1 MNPADPENRVER
13 FFRSHAGFFFV
24 NQERCG
30 QYGRVIFAEEMDEVM
45 QYGSPGAQRS
55 MQQLCFLPVD
65 RISPRQTC
73 SMSQEEACDL
83 SALAESIRTGGL
95 MRPITVQKT
104 GEGRYTVVSGNRRL
118 MACRMLGMTHVDAVV
133 LWSGPTEMNASGL
146 MQSLMSGRLHYLEQA
161 RALQA
166 LNLVH
171 GLSREDIARSL
182 GASVAQITSLI
193 HLTALDEELQVFLM
207 EENVPERIAQAL
219 LRVPD
224 REARMRIARQA
235 VRQRLSVRDVEA
247 MVSSALTR
255 LPLKETGGGRTIRR
269 MRDHRLYLNAIRE
282 IIAQMQEAGVETSVT
297 ERKAADRIELTLTL
311 STRRRRCHS

>member
-1 MNPADPENRVER
+1 
-13 FFRSHAGFFFV
+13 
-24 NQERCG
+24 
-30 QYGRVIFAEEMDEVM
+30 M

-55 MQQLCFLPVD
+55 MQQVCFLPVD

-73 SMSQEEACDL
+73 SISQEDASDL
-83 SALAESIRTGGL
+83 SALAESIRAGGL
-95 MRPITVQKT
+95 VRPITVQKT
-104 GEGRYTVVSGNRRL
+104 GDGRYAVVSGNRRL

-133 LWSGPTEMNASGL
+133 LWSGPAEMNAPQL
-146 MQSLMSGRLHYLEQA
+146 LQSLLSGRLHYLEQA

-166 LNLVH
+166 LNLLH
-171 GLSREDIARSL
+171 GMRREEIAQSL
-182 GASVAQITSLI
+182 GTSPAVITAMI

-235 VRQRLSVRDVEA
+235 ARQRLSVRDVEA
-247 MVSSALTR
+247 MVASALTR
-255 LPLKETGGGRTIRR
+255 LPIREQSGGRTIRR

-282 IIAQMQEAGVETSVT
+282 IIAQMQEAGVEASVS
-297 ERKAADRIELTLTL
+297 ERQAADRIELTLTM
-311 STRRRRCHS
+311 STRRRRSHS

>member
-1 MNPADPENRVER
+1 
-13 FFRSHAGFFFV
+13 
-24 NQERCG
+24 
-30 QYGRVIFAEEMDEVM
+30 M

-55 MQQLCFLPVD
+55 MQQVCFLPVD

-73 SMSQEEACDL
+73 SISQEDASDL
-83 SALAESIRTGGL
+83 SALAESIRAGGL
-95 MRPITVQKT
+95 VRPITVQKT
-104 GEGRYTVVSGNRRL
+104 GDGRYAVVSGNRRL

-133 LWSGPTEMNASGL
+133 LWSGPAEMNAPQL
-146 MQSLMSGRLHYLEQA
+146 LQSLLSGRLHYLEQA

-166 LNLVH
+166 LNLLH
-171 GLSREDIARSL
+171 GMRREEIAQSL
-182 GASVAQITSLI
+182 GTSPAVITAMI
-193 HLTALDEELQVFLM
+193 HHTALDEELQVFLM

-235 VRQRLSVRDVEA
+235 ARQRLSVRDVEA

-255 LPLKETGGGRTIRR
+255 LPIREQSGGRTIRR

-282 IIAQMQEAGVETSVT
+282 IIAQMQEAGVEASVS
-297 ERKAADRIELTLTL
+297 ERQAADRIELTLTM
-311 STRRRRCHS
+311 STRRRRSHS

>member
-1 MNPADPENRVER
+1 
-13 FFRSHAGFFFV
+13 
-24 NQERCG
+24 
-30 QYGRVIFAEEMDEVM
+30 M

-73 SMSQEEACDL
+73 SISQEDASDL
-83 SALAESIRTGGL
+83 SALAESIRSGGL
-95 MRPITVQKT
+95 VRPITVQKT
-104 GEGRYTVVSGNRRL
+104 GDGRYAVVSGNRRL

-133 LWSGPTEMNASGL
+133 LWSGPAEMNAPQL
-146 MQSLMSGRLHYLEQA
+146 MQSLLSGRLHYLEQA

-166 LNLVH
+166 LNLLH
-171 GLSREDIARSL
+171 GLSREEIAQSL
-182 GASVAQITSLI
+182 GASPAVITAMI
-193 HLTALDEELQVFLM
+193 HLTALDEELQVYLM

-235 VRQRLSVRDVEA
+235 ARQRLSVRDVEA

-255 LPLKETGGGRTIRR
+255 LPLREQSGGRTIRR

-282 IIAQMQEAGVETSVT
+282 IIAQMQEAGVEASIS
-297 ERKAADRIELTLTL
+297 ERQAADRIELTLTM
-311 STRRRRCHS
+311 STRRRRSHS

>member
-1 MNPADPENRVER
+1 
-13 FFRSHAGFFFV
+13 
-24 NQERCG
+24 
-30 QYGRVIFAEEMDEVM
+30 M

-55 MQQLCFLPVD
+55 MQQVCFLPVD

-73 SMSQEEACDL
+73 SISQEDASDL
-83 SALAESIRTGGL
+83 SALAESIRAGGL
-95 MRPITVQKT
+95 VRPITVQKT
-104 GEGRYTVVSGNRRL
+104 GDGRYAVVSGNRRL

-133 LWSGPTEMNASGL
+133 LWSGPAEMNAPQL
-146 MQSLMSGRLHYLEQA
+146 LQSLLSGRLHYLEQA

-166 LNLVH
+166 LNLLH
-171 GLSREDIARSL
+171 GMRREEIAQSL
-182 GASVAQITSLI
+182 GTSPAVITAMI

-235 VRQRLSVRDVEA
+235 ARQRLSVRDVEA

-255 LPLKETGGGRTIRR
+255 LPIREQSGGRTIRR

-282 IIAQMQEAGVETSVT
+282 IIAQMQEAGVEASVS
-297 ERKAADRIELTLTL
+297 ERQAADRIELTLTM
-311 STRRRRCHS
+311 STRRRRSHS

>member
-1 MNPADPENRVER
+1 
-13 FFRSHAGFFFV
+13 
-24 NQERCG
+24 
-30 QYGRVIFAEEMDEVM
+30 M

-55 MQQLCFLPVD
+55 MQQVCFLPVD
-65 RISPRQTC
+65 RISPRQSC
-73 SMSQEEACDL
+73 AISQEDASDL
-83 SALAESIRTGGL
+83 RALAESIRSGGL
-95 MRPITVQKT
+95 ARPITVQKT
-104 GEGRYTVVSGNRRL
+104 GEGHYAVVSGNRRL

-133 LWSGPTEMNASGL
+133 LWSGPAEMNAPQL

-171 GLSREDIARSL
+171 GLRREEIAQSL
-182 GASVAQITSLI
+182 GASEAVITSLI

-235 VRQRLSVRDVEA
+235 ARQRLSVREVEA
-247 MVSSALTR
+247 LVSSALTR
-255 LPLKETGGGRTIRR
+255 LPLRAQGEGRTIRR

-282 IIAQMQEAGVETSVT
+282 IIAQMQEAGVEASVT
-297 ERKAADRIELTLTL
+297 ERQVSDRLEITLAM
-311 STRRRRCHS
+311 STRRRRSHS

>member
-1 MNPADPENRVER
+1 MNPACPENRVER
-13 FFRSHAGFFFV
+13 FFWGRAGFFFAD
-24 NQERCG
+24 QEKSG
-30 QYGRVIFAEEMDEVM
+30 QYGWVLIIEEMDEVM

-73 SMSQEEACDL
+73 SLSQEDASSL
-83 SALAESIRTGGL
+83 SALAESIRAGGL

-104 GEGRYTVVSGNRRL
+104 GDGRYTVVSGNRRL
-118 MACRMLGMTHVDAVV
+118 MACRMLGMTYVDAVV
-133 LWSGPTEMNASGL
+133 LWSGPRELNAPGL

-182 GASVAQITSLI
+182 GASAEQITSLI

-207 EENVPERIAQAL
+207 EESVPERIAQAL

-235 VRQRLSVRDVEA
+235 ARQRLSVRDVEA

-255 LPLKETGGGRTIRR
+255 LPIREQGGGRTIRR

-282 IIAQMQEAGVETSVT
+282 IIAQMQEAGVEASVS
-297 ERKAADRIELTLTL
+297 ERQAADRIELTLTM
-311 STRRRRCHS
+311 STRRRRSHS